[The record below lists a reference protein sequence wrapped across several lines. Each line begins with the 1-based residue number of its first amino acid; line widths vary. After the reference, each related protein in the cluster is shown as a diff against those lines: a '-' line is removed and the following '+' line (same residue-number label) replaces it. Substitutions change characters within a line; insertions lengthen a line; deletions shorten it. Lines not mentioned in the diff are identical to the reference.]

1 MVMATYKSNDLL
13 KGDIRKTLIQMALPL
28 MLFNSVSVIYSLVD
42 SFFVGKLGE
51 LQVGAI
57 SVISNINM
65 CGTAFVTGLSAA
77 GISLLSKAVG
87 AGDMKKGNQMATILL
102 EISIIISLVISIIL
116 WMIIDIK
123 TPRLIQF
130 NYSSADF
137 AA

>member
-28 MLFNSVSVIYSLVD
+28 KLFNSVSVIYSLVD

-65 CGTAFVTGLSAA
+65 CGTVLVTGLSAA

-102 EISIIISLVISIIL
+102 EISIIISLVIAIIL

>member
-1 MVMATYKSNDLL
+1 MATYKSNDLL

-57 SVISNINM
+57 SVIPNINM
-65 CGTAFVTGLSAA
+65 CGTVLVTGLSAA

-102 EISIIISLVISIIL
+102 EISIIISLVIAIIL

>member
-57 SVISNINM
+57 SVI
-65 CGTAFVTGLSAA
+65 
-77 GISLLSKAVG
+77 GIIPGVMSPVC
-87 AGDMKKGNQMATILL
+87 
-102 EISIIISLVISIIL
+102 
-116 WMIIDIK
+116 
-123 TPRLIQF
+123 
-130 NYSSADF
+130 
-137 AA
+137 

>member
-28 MLFNSVSVIYSLVD
+28 KLFNSVSVIYSLVD

-51 LQVGAI
+51 LRVGAI
-57 SVISNINM
+57 AVISNINM
-65 CGTAFVTGLSAA
+65 CGTVLVSCLSAA
-77 GISLLSKAVG
+77 GFILIRKAVG

-102 EISIIISLVISIIL
+102 EISIIISLVIAIIL

>member
-28 MLFNSVSVIYSLVD
+28 KLFNSVSVIYSLVD

-65 CGTAFVTGLSAA
+65 CGTVLVTGLSAA

-102 EISIIISLVISIIL
+102 EISIIISLVIAIIL

-123 TPRLIQF
+123 TPRFELPQ
-130 NYSSADF
+130 
-137 AA
+137 

>member
-1 MVMATYKSNDLL
+1 MATYKSNDLL

-28 MLFNSVSVIYSLVD
+28 KLFNSVSVIYSLVD

-65 CGTAFVTGLSAA
+65 CGTVLVTGLSAA

-102 EISIIISLVISIIL
+102 EISIIISLVIAIIL

-123 TPRLIQF
+123 TPRFELPQ
-130 NYSSADF
+130 
-137 AA
+137 